1 MKIVDGVY
9 LHFIKAEQFKTN
21 QVTCRFSA
29 DVTKVN
35 RARRALVAQ
44 MLETANAVYP
54 TSRLFRQQLANL
66 YGAHLS
72 TSLSTRGLVHCLDID
87 MSFVANPYVPG
98 HEDLVSEALAF
109 LRSVLYKPLTMAEQY
124 QKAFFDIEQT
134 NLINYLEAD
143 REDVFYSS
151 DLAMNRLFFTEE
163 ALQGSK
169 YSSPEKVAQE
179 NAYTAL
185 QEFRRM
191 LAEDRIDLFVVG
203 DFEEY
208 PILQGIHQFT
218 FRPRNPQFNYLYQQA
233 YSNITREELE
243 QRPVNQS
250 VLTLG
255 YQVPVAYG
263 DQDYLAFLVV
273 NGLLGMF
280 PHSLLFTEIREKAGL
295 AYSISSQ
302 FNPYQSFL
310 KIQAGIDGAERQRT
324 MRLINQQLN
333 HIKSGRFS
341 IELVK
346 KTKKMLLASVKQAQ
360 DSHKSLVELAYNRAI
375 FGDKVMSLE
384 AFAQGLE
391 AVTKKD
397 LMAAANKM
405 RLQAIHFMEGEG

>member
-35 RARRALVAQ
+35 KARRALVAQ
-44 MLETANAVYP
+44 LLETANATYP

-124 QKAFFDIEQT
+124 QKAFFDIEQV
-134 NLINYLEAD
+134 NLINYLESD

-151 DLAMNRLFFTEE
+151 DLALARLFFEEE

-169 YSSPEKVAQE
+169 YGSPEQVAQE
-179 NAYTAL
+179 NSYTAL

-191 LAEDRIDLFVVG
+191 LAEDRIDIFVVG

-208 PILQGIHQFT
+208 PILQSIHQFT
-218 FRPRNPQFNYLYQQA
+218 FRPRNPQLNFLYQQE
-233 YSNITREELE
+233 YSNITHEELE

-250 VLTLG
+250 VLSLA
-255 YQVPVAYG
+255 YHVPVLYG
-263 DQDYLAFLVV
+263 DKTYLAGLVL
-273 NGLLGMF
+273 NGILGLF

-302 FNPYQSFL
+302 FDPYHSLL
-310 KIQAGIDGAERQRT
+310 KIQAGIDRSARQQT
-324 MRLINQQLN
+324 MRLINQQLS
-333 HIKSGRFS
+333 HLRTGRFS
-341 IELVK
+341 LELVT
-346 KTKKMLLASVKQAQ
+346 KTKKILLSNIKQAQ
-360 DSHKSLVELAYNRAI
+360 DNHKSLAELAYNRSV
-375 FGDKVMSLE
+375 FGDKMLSSE
-384 AFAQGLE
+384 AFIQALA

-397 LMAAANKM
+397 VMAVAHQVK
-405 RLQAIHFMEGEG
+405 LQAVHFMEGEG

>member
-124 QKAFFDIEQT
+124 QKAFFDIEQV
-134 NLINYLEAD
+134 NLINYLESD

-151 DLAMNRLFFTEE
+151 DLALARLFFEEE

-169 YSSPEKVAQE
+169 YGSPEQVAQE
-179 NAYTAL
+179 NSYTAL

-191 LAEDRIDLFVVG
+191 LAEDRIDIFVVG

-218 FRPRNPQFNYLYQQA
+218 FRPRNPQLNYLYQQA

-375 FGDKVMSLE
+375 FWDKVMSLE

>member
-35 RARRALVAQ
+35 KARRALVAQ
-44 MLETANAVYP
+44 LLETANATYP

-66 YGAHLS
+66 YGTHLS

-218 FRPRNPQFNYLYQQA
+218 FRPRNPQLNYLYQQA

-255 YQVPVAYG
+255 YQVSVAYG

-384 AFAQGLE
+384 AFTQGLE

>member
-1 MKIVDGVY
+1 MKIVDGVH

-21 QVTCRFSA
+21 QVICRFSA
-29 DVTKVN
+29 DVTKIN
-35 RARRALVAQ
+35 KARRTLVAQ
-44 MLETANAVYP
+44 LLETANATYP

-98 HEDLVSEALAF
+98 HEDLMSEALSF
-109 LRSVLYKPLTMAEQY
+109 LQSVLYKPLTMAEQY
-124 QKAFFDIEQT
+124 QKSFFDIEQI

-151 DLAMNRLFFTEE
+151 DLAVSELFFEE
-163 ALQGSK
+163 TSLRGSK
-169 YSSPEKVAQE
+169 YGSPEQVAQE
-179 NAYTAL
+179 NSYTAL

-191 LAEDRIDLFVVG
+191 LAEDRIDIFVIG

-208 PILQGIHQFT
+208 PILQGLHQFT
-218 FRPRNPQFNYLYQQA
+218 FRPRYPQLDFLYRQD

-250 VLTLG
+250 VLSLA
-255 YQVPVAYG
+255 YQIPVLYG
-263 DQDYLAFLVV
+263 DQTYLAGLVF
-273 NGLLGMF
+273 NGILGMF

-302 FNPYQSFL
+302 FDPYQSLL
-310 KIQAGIDGAERQRT
+310 KIQAGIERSARQQT
-324 MRLINQQLN
+324 MRLVNQQLN
-333 HIKSGRFS
+333 HLRTGRFS
-341 IELVK
+341 SDLLT
-346 KTKKMLLASVKQAQ
+346 KTKKILLNSIRQAQ
-360 DSHKSLVELAYNRAI
+360 DNHKSLAELAYNRSV
-375 FGDKVMSLE
+375 FGDRMLGTE
-384 AFAQGLE
+384 AFVQALT

-397 LMAAANKM
+397 VMAVAHQVK
-405 RLQAIHFMEGEG
+405 LQAVHFMEGEG